1 MATNAKQ
8 GDIVKP
14 PKVYFYDNADVYGD
28 QGAVF
33 ENLVATQLVKKL
45 NFLEDRDGFRY
56 ELAYLR
62 DKEGR
67 EIDFIIL
74 KDGIIQELV
83 EVKWSD
89 DKVSRHLKYYADKL
103 NPPKATQIVAELKHP
118 FSSGKINITNPLTY
132 FCAYRG

>member
-1 MATNAKQ
+1 MATSAKQ

-28 QGAVF
+28 KGAVF

-118 FSSGKINITNPLTY
+118 FSSGKINITDPLTY
-132 FCAYRG
+132 FCAYKG